1 MFGLAECAP
10 PGGKKYQQFGYRN
23 SDMQSSDFFWP
34 CAGILFG
41 DVSPCQALGNKTPD
55 EVYQSASGGGAMI
68 ADKYDAKKRIPVALR
83 SSGTALRKGNLEKNY

>member
-1 MFGLAECAP
+1 
-10 PGGKKYQQFGYRN
+10 
-23 SDMQSSDFFWP
+23 MQSSDFFWP